1 MSKTFELAAT
11 LAGRAHTAAV
21 QLHPAVIAANHAG
34 DAHSQVLAASVPT
47 INSTEPPGGASLL
60 KIGGWI
66 SWGAFAACV
75 VGVFIIVRADH
86 RANSQRPC
94 RPQCTSGPASGSAD
108 SIPAASARRMW
119 DRWGARRN
127 RPPS

>member
-1 MSKTFELAAT
+1 MSKTFELAAS

-75 VGVFIIVRADH
+75 VGVFIIVIKMAMNAHSDRGDGGGQQAGKLFWPLLGCIIG
-86 RANSQRPC
+86 AS
-94 RPQCTSGPASGSAD
+94 ASGILGAV
-108 SIPAASARRMW
+108 AA
-119 DRWGARRN
+119 
-127 RPPS
+127 